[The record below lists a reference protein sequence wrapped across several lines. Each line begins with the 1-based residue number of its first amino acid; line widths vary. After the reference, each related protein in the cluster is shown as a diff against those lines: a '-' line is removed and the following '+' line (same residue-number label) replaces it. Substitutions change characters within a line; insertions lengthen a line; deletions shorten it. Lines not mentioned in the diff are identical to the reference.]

1 MNKKELIEKIEA
13 LPDSAGLIRPKID
26 KKLVLGLVRKLDE
39 PEKVKVPQFVAEYI
53 KYARSHDWDLQDAMD
68 SNFIASEE
76 DGNFSDWFYTD
87 DNMELFAQAWL
98 DGYEEVEEEKR
109 YYIRLK
115 IDDENYNYL
124 NYIKH
129 LSAWC
134 LAGIKKDKKFRTE
147 HTRKQLEDAGFG
159 EVFNSTLFEVEEVEE

>member
-1 MNKKELIEKIEA
+1 MNKKELRKAIIE
-13 LPDSAGLIRPKID
+13 LPVDCSGLRPKID
-26 KKLVLGLVRKLDE
+26 QLTTLELIKLLDE
-39 PEKVKVPQFVAEYI
+39 PEKVKIPQFVAEYI
-53 KYARSHDWDLQDAMD
+53 EQKKDDDYHLLGAMIEIRSHKNKEIDEW
-68 SNFIASEE
+68 FEE
-76 DGNFSDWFYTD
+76 D
-87 DNMELFAQAWL
+87 DNIELFARAWL
-98 DGYEEVEEEKR
+98 DGYEVEKEKR

-159 EVFNSTLFEVEEVEE
+159 EVFNSTLFEVEEVE

>member
-1 MNKKELIEKIEA
+1 MNKQELIEAVIE
-13 LPDSAGLIRPKID
+13 LPVDCSAPRPKID
-26 KKLVLGLVRKLDE
+26 KSTTLELIKLLDK
-39 PEKVKVPQFVAEYI
+39 PEKVVIPQFVAQYI
-53 KYARSHDWDLQDAMD
+53 KWTKGEDFHLLGAM
-68 SNFIASEE
+68 SRENFNKTLE
-76 DGNFSDWFYTD
+76 DWFYTD
-87 DNMELFAQAWL
+87 DNMELFARAWL
-98 DGYEEVEEEKR
+98 DGYEVEKEKR